1 MRTATANVSVLTIYT
16 PALTDMRT
24 TTANVS
30 VLTIN
35 THAHTDM
42 RTAITNVSILTIY
55 THALTD
61 MRTAISNVSILTI
74 YTHAHTD
81 MRMRSGID
89 LGLDYRVEEPS
100 SDEDDVS
107 FFKSFFAFE
116 IRNPN
121 DSAQMMSHFTLP
133 SILVSDSQSYARRES
148 VISYIIFFGT
158 ECRSQD
164 VVDR

>member
-1 MRTATANVSVLTIYT
+1 MSHRPPGPFKANQVIPLHELKEDRSGAKIVPLTQ
-16 PALTDMRT
+16 
-24 TTANVS
+24 V
-30 VLTIN
+30 VGG
-35 THAHTDM
+35 AHTE
-42 RTAITNVSILTIY
+42 
-55 THALTD
+55 
-61 MRTAISNVSILTI
+61 
-74 YTHAHTD
+74 

-89 LGLDYRVEEPS
+89 LGLDDRDEEPS